1 MKLNKTL
8 IALLGA
14 YLVLILSLGFLEASP
29 TLSGLSTTLGTILL
43 GTTVLGTTVL
53 SSVLGSSLLGTTTMI
68 AIYSEA
74 LATAQLYVSLLCIGL
89 LVYLELT
96 DPTYGGMKK
105 VLVEIRKSWSTTA
118 TLLVLLFLIFVA
130 FKVWLIIT
138 A

>member
-1 MKLNKTL
+1 
-8 IALLGA
+8 
-14 YLVLILSLGFLEASP
+14 
-29 TLSGLSTTLGTILL
+29 
-43 GTTVLGTTVL
+43 
-53 SSVLGSSLLGTTTMI
+53 MI

-96 DPTYGGMKK
+96 DPNYGGIKE

-118 TLLVLLFLIFVA
+118 TLLVLLFLVLVA

>member
-1 MKLNKTL
+1 MKLDKRL
-8 IALLGA
+8 ITLLGA
-14 YLVLILSLGFLEASP
+14 YLVLILAMCFLEASP
-29 TLSGLSTTLGTILL
+29 ALSGLSTTLGTILL

-74 LATAQLYVSLLCIGL
+74 LATAQLYVSLICIGL
-89 LVYLELT
+89 LVYLEFT
-96 DPTYGGMKK
+96 DPTYGGIKE

-118 TLLVLLFLIFVA
+118 TLLVVLFLIFVA